1 MCSAINEQ
9 NKAKITMQY
18 NLLNPIELKRKIL
31 YLQTRLFNL
40 AGTKMKQQK
49 LQKKRN
55 TVGIDF

>member
-40 AGTKMKQQK
+40 AGAKMKQQK